1 MILNSQLRSAS
12 GCQWH
17 LGILS
22 RRWAIR
28 AAKYGPW
35 TARMPTSGHQG
46 AFILAPSTTYWQGLS
61 QLNHVEYPWGF
72 SWGFWMKLWG
82 KLRDEMKLGQYSIST
97 FKAQNLSTFQC
108 SAKQDHFLGKKVNG
122 TIFLRKQNNQ
132 NNRRIRRIEI
142 HWKSIKNP
150 SEIPWNPIEFPHSL
164 HPWSG
169 FPMFFPRGRW
179 FPAEAAAPWS
189 PPPCPARPRRWSR
202 RPSARPSGP
211 SRWDLQRRFP
221 KNGEMKRSIY
231 NMGNRYYMG
240 IFVYLHIYSQY
251 YTYNKYVNI

>member
-82 KLRDEMKLGQYSIST
+82 KTERWKWNSASTPSVLSRLRIYRHSSVLQSKTIS
-97 FKAQNLSTFQC
+97 
-108 SAKQDHFLGKKVNG
+108 LGKKS
-122 TIFLRKQNNQ
+122 TERFFLRKQNHQ

-221 KNGEMKRSIY
+221 KKWGDEKID
-231 NMGNRYYMG
+231 
-240 IFVYLHIYSQY
+240 I
-251 YTYNKYVNI
+251 